1 MHAVDVGSPDGAGN
15 GHPRPATDC
24 ADLPASAVGPVP
36 EWLDLQIRD
45 RALQATGA
53 CFTITD
59 PRQPDNPL
67 IWANP
72 AFERVTGYSLAEVVG
87 RNCRFLQN
95 GDDDQPALAE
105 LRAGLA
111 AGRHVVV
118 VLRNYRRDG
127 TPFWNEL
134 AISPVF
140 DPLGEITH
148 FVGVQTDV
156 TERVEAQLERDRL
169 FERERAA
176 RGDAERATAQLQ
188 LLADVSELLSGT
200 LDVGEAL
207 DRLTKAVVP
216 TAADW
221 CSVHVL
227 PPRSAPTRTDSE
239 AMGPRRVITHHRD
252 PRLRTIAERSQLLQ
266 AELPTAAS
274 AVVQVLRTGRP
285 VLRERIDPEGLRA
298 ALRPEG
304 RADELVGLLEEL
316 GLATAVA
323 TPLLARGRVLGALV
337 MARSSGSYTADD
349 LRLAE
354 DLGRRAGTAIDNARL
369 YRAEHTVSESLQRS
383 LLPTIPELPGL
394 AFAAR
399 YLPTAATATVGGDWF
414 DVLALPDGAAGVAI
428 GDVMG
433 HDIAAAAAMGQLSSV
448 LRSYAWEGHRPAIV
462 LDRLDRLVQGLE
474 MAQLATCLYAWIQ
487 VNDAGFAQGAAAPAF
502 MRWANAGHLP
512 PLLLTPDGRAR
523 LLGST
528 GAPPT
533 GTPAAG
539 LSSAEAG
546 VLIGAGGAE
555 SSPRPE
561 LRILLPAGSHLVL
574 YTDGLV
580 ESRDLDL
587 DDGLERLRLTAE
599 KHAPEDGPE
608 ALVDLI
614 VDQMLT
620 GRRQDDDVAILG
632 LRVLAGPD

>member
-1 MHAVDVGSPDGAGN
+1 M
-15 GHPRPATDC
+15 
-24 ADLPASAVGPVP
+24 P

-221 CSVHVL
+221 CAVGERRPPTAAPAHSGRAGPPAGFHRRAAHWHPGRL
-227 PPRSAPTRTDSE
+227 PPGPLHRRAGRVPGSRPGRRPRAAAAHRGEARPRGRARGPGGSDRRPDAHRPAP
-239 AMGPRRVITHHRD
+239 GRRRRD
-252 PRLRTIAERSQLLQ
+252 PRPA
-266 AELPTAAS
+266 
-274 AVVQVLRTGRP
+274 G
-285 VLRERIDPEGLRA
+285 
-298 ALRPEG
+298 
-304 RADELVGLLEEL
+304 
-316 GLATAVA
+316 
-323 TPLLARGRVLGALV
+323 AR
-337 MARSSGSYTADD
+337 
-349 LRLAE
+349 
-354 DLGRRAGTAIDNARL
+354 
-369 YRAEHTVSESLQRS
+369 
-383 LLPTIPELPGL
+383 
-394 AFAAR
+394 
-399 YLPTAATATVGGDWF
+399 
-414 DVLALPDGAAGVAI
+414 
-428 GDVMG
+428 
-433 HDIAAAAAMGQLSSV
+433 
-448 LRSYAWEGHRPAIV
+448 
-462 LDRLDRLVQGLE
+462 
-474 MAQLATCLYAWIQ
+474 
-487 VNDAGFAQGAAAPAF
+487 
-502 MRWANAGHLP
+502 
-512 PLLLTPDGRAR
+512 RAR
-523 LLGST
+523 LR
-528 GAPPT
+528 
-533 GTPAAG
+533 PAEPG
-539 LSSAEAG
+539 
-546 VLIGAGGAE
+546 
-555 SSPRPE
+555 
-561 LRILLPAGSHLVL
+561 
-574 YTDGLV
+574 
-580 ESRDLDL
+580 
-587 DDGLERLRLTAE
+587 
-599 KHAPEDGPE
+599 
-608 ALVDLI
+608 
-614 VDQMLT
+614 
-620 GRRQDDDVAILG
+620 
-632 LRVLAGPD
+632 